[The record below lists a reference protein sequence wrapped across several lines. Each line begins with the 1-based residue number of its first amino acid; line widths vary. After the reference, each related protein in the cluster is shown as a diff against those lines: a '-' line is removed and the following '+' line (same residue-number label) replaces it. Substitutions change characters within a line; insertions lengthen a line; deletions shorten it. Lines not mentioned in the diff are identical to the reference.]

1 MAYVAV
7 SGGREAVER
16 SIALLEKRRT
26 EGSADLELE
35 ALEKRMGLLID
46 RIMGEAGFYAPR
58 YAALALKQS
67 EGSPE
72 EAVFLLRAYRST
84 LSRSYRS
91 LPLDG
96 ADMNISRRISAAFKD
111 IPGGQFLGATYDY
124 THRLLNFDLEQET
137 PETVAVLREKWAA
150 RGTELPMGTELPAG
164 TKLMAAGTVLPVG
177 TELSAGTALA
187 TMGTELPVGTELPA
201 GTTLMAVG
209 SELPVGT
216 TLMAAGTELPAGTKL
231 MAAGTELPVETEL
244 PAAGTELPAGT
255 KLMAAGTVLPMG
267 TELSAGTALPTMGTV
282 LPAGTELPA
291 ETLRAPRVSEILR
304 AEGLLA
310 ARRDTG
316 HETPGSPLGD
326 EEIQDI
332 AQNPLA
338 FPAPR
343 SARLQALARADS
355 GFISGLAY
363 AGIRGFG
370 PSHPTVGELRCGT
383 LDLIIPHPLVKGEC
397 LFAGAIVVTDVE
409 ALFPEEEAR
418 AKKEEGQD
426 PLKILESGQGD
437 KADRSEHSL
446 TLGAG
451 YGMVFGRNDTK
462 AIAMSI
468 LDYTLSLSD
477 AAGTDSPAGNAGA
490 SILQNQ
496 EFVLLH
502 GDSLEM
508 NGFISHLKLPHYV
521 TFQSSLDRVRHTRSV
536 SRGETGGH
544 DDRL

>member
-84 LSRSYRS
+84 LARSYRS

-137 PETVAVLREKWAA
+137 PETVAALREKWAV
-150 RGTELPMGTELPAG
+150 RGTELTLGTELA
-164 TKLMAAGTVLPVG
+164 
-177 TELSAGTALA
+177 
-187 TMGTELPVGTELPA
+187 VGTELPA
-201 GTTLMAVG
+201 GT
-209 SELPVGT
+209 ELPPP
-216 TLMAAGTELPAGTKL
+216 GTELTP
-231 MAAGTELPVETEL
+231 
-244 PAAGTELPAGT
+244 
-255 KLMAAGTVLPMG
+255 
-267 TELSAGTALPTMGTV
+267 
-282 LPAGTELPA
+282 
-291 ETLRAPRVSEILR
+291 ETLRARRVSETLR

-310 ARRDTG
+310 ARQDTG
-316 HETPGSPLGD
+316 HETPGSPAGD

-332 AQNPLA
+332 AQHPLA

-370 PSHPTVGELRCGT
+370 PSHPTVGELRSGT

-418 AKKEEGQD
+418 TKKEEGED
-426 PLKILESGQGD
+426 PLKILGSGQGD
-437 KADRSEHSL
+437 KADRSDHSL

-468 LDYTLSLSD
+468 LDYTLSLS
-477 AAGTDSPAGNAGA
+477 AADGTDSPGGNAGAARA

-521 TFQSSLDRVRHTRSV
+521 TFQSRLDRVRHTRSA
-536 SRGETGGH
+536 SGDGETGGP